1 MEHCIPLRKRA
12 VQFVAIVAMALSMTA
27 SWADD
32 AVVLVTHTDS
42 PIEDLS
48 SLDIRKAYL
57 GISVTIGRHTIR
69 PLRLSEDERLNNIFL
84 QTVIAMSQKT
94 YERRLLSM
102 MLKFGTP
109 RPVEVDNRDE
119 QLEQLAL
126 NPYAI
131 AYMWRSDA
139 ETNSRV
145 KTIKVLW
152 QQR

>member
-1 MEHCIPLRKRA
+1 MEYCIPLRKRV
-12 VQFVAIVAMALSMTA
+12 VQFVAIVAMALSVTA

-42 PIEDLS
+42 PIADLS

-152 QQR
+152 QER